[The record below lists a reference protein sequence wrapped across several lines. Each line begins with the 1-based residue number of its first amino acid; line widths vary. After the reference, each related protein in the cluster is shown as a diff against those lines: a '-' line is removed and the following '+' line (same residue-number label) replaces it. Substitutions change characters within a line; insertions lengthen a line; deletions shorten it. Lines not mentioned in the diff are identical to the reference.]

1 MSKKIIRV
9 EADSLP
15 PTVKRMLQRFQDN
28 FGHPDYTVTHYR
40 DDAVFVLVYGMCKC
54 YSVARFIR
62 NAPDIYI
69 ELEATSHHYWTLRM
83 FCNEWLQEHELPVR
97 LAWSQTAPNASPLA
111 RVKVRADANQ

>member
-1 MSKKIIRV
+1 MSKKVVGV
-9 EADSLP
+9 EAGSLP
-15 PTVKRMLQRFQDN
+15 TTVRKMLQCFQDN
-28 FGHPDYTVTHYR
+28 FGNPDYIVTHYR
-40 DDAVFVLVYGMCKC
+40 NDAAFVMVYGACNA

-62 NAPDIYI
+62 HAPDIYI

-111 RVKVRADANQ
+111 RVKVRANNN